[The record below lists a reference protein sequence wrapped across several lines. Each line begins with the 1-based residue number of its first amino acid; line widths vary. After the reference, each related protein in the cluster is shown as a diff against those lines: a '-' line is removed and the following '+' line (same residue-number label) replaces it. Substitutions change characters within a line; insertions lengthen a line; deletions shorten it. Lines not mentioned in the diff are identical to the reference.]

1 MMFGRERRSNGYGV
15 VAVLAGMILA
25 WLAIS
30 GGSGGGAA
38 PSAWASASVEPPMVP
53 ASFSQLAE
61 TVGPAVV
68 NIRTVKTL
76 KGGGP
81 VFRHFQREPG
91 GRENPFNEFFER
103 FFGDEMQKEF
113 KQPSLGSGFIIDK
126 DGYVVTNNHVIEDA
140 DQIKVKLDDEKEF
153 DAQVIGRDAS
163 TDLALLKIKAAQEL
177 PLVKLGDSAQLKIG
191 QWVVAI
197 GSPFGL
203 ERTVT
208 AGIVSAKGR
217 VIGSGPYDDFIQT
230 DASINPGNSGG
241 PLINMKGEVIGI
253 NTAIVASG
261 QGIGFAIPINL
272 AKGIIAQLKAG
283 GEVTRG
289 WLGVAIQDVSPEMAD
304 YYGVEAK
311 KGVFVADVFKGDP
324 ADAAGIKPKDI
335 IVEVNGQKVETTR
348 QLTSLVADIPVGQ
361 TAKVKVLREGKPR
374 VLDVKIGKRDDKR
387 TAARGEAP
395 EKRGEDPL
403 GLRVSAL
410 TPEIAQRFN
419 IGETAGVIVT
429 DVQNGS
435 SAEEAGVR
443 VGDIIKEI
451 NRVGIESVGDY
462 TAALKKFEKE
472 IAGMLKGK
480 NIPEDT
486 RKTWTYLKIRQK
498 AVFPFLFLTIKKTKL
513 PGHSFQTKIF
523 RQNPYQKQPTV
534 FLRVNKNPFS

>member
-1 MMFGRERRSNGYGV
+1 MSQGKLAKEEIKMVVGRRGSFRRYS
-15 VAVLAGMILA
+15 VAVLLA
-25 WLAIS
+25 VMTLPGLS
-30 GGSGGGAA
+30 VLEGSGV
-38 PSAWASASVEPPMVP
+38 ASASSAGAPNSVEPPMVP

-61 TVGPAVV
+61 AVGPAVV

-103 FFGDEMQKEF
+103 FFGEEMQREF

-126 DGYVVTNNHVIEDA
+126 EGHVVTNNHVIEDA
-140 DQIKVKLDDEKEF
+140 DQIKVKLDDQKEF
-153 DAQVIGRDAS
+153 DAQVIGRDPS
-163 TDLALLKIKAAQEL
+163 TDLALLKIKSTHDY
-177 PLVKLGDSAQLKIG
+177 PVVKLGDSAQLKVG

-241 PLINMKGEVIGI
+241 PLLNLKGEVVGI
-253 NTAIVASG
+253 NTAIIASG

-272 AKGIIAQLKAG
+272 AKGIITQLKSG

-289 WLGVAIQDVSPEMAD
+289 WLGVAIQDVNPEMAD
-304 YYGVEAK
+304 YYGIEAQ

-335 IVEVNGQKVETTR
+335 IVEVNGQKVDSTR
-348 QLTSLVADIPVGQ
+348 QLTSLVANIPVGQ
-361 TAKVKVLREGKPR
+361 SAKVKVIRDGQPKSLT
-374 VLDVKIGKRDDKR
+374 VKIAKRDDSKV
-387 TAARGEAP
+387 AARSEAP
-395 EKRGEDPL
+395 EKREDPL
-403 GLRVSAL
+403 GLRVSGL

-419 IGETAGVIVT
+419 IRESSGVIVI

-435 SAEEAGVR
+435 QADEAGVR

-451 NRVGIESVGDY
+451 NHQAVESVKDY
-462 TAALKKFEKE
+462 SEALKKMNKDGAINLFIWRKN
-472 IAGMLKGK
+472 AGFLVVKLKK
-480 NIPEDT
+480 
-486 RKTWTYLKIRQK
+486 
-498 AVFPFLFLTIKKTKL
+498 
-513 PGHSFQTKIF
+513 
-523 RQNPYQKQPTV
+523 
-534 FLRVNKNPFS
+534 

>member
-1 MMFGRERRSNGYGV
+1 MSQGKVAKEEIKMVVGRRGSFRRYS
-15 VAVLAGMILA
+15 VAVLLA
-25 WLAIS
+25 VMTLPGLS
-30 GGSGGGAA
+30 VLEGSGV
-38 PSAWASASVEPPMVP
+38 ASASSAGAPNSVEPPMVP

-61 TVGPAVV
+61 AVGPAVV

-103 FFGDEMQKEF
+103 FFGEEMQREF

-126 DGYVVTNNHVIEDA
+126 EGHVVTNNHVIEDA
-140 DQIKVKLDDEKEF
+140 DQIKVKLDDQKEF
-153 DAQVIGRDAS
+153 DAQVIGRDPS
-163 TDLALLKIKAAQEL
+163 TDLALLKIKSTHDY
-177 PLVKLGDSAQLKIG
+177 PVVKLGDSAQLKVG

-241 PLINMKGEVIGI
+241 PLLNLKGEVVGI
-253 NTAIVASG
+253 NTAIIASG

-272 AKGIIAQLKAG
+272 AKGIITQLKSG

-289 WLGVAIQDVSPEMAD
+289 WLGVAIQDVNQEMAD
-304 YYGVEAK
+304 YYGIEAQ

-324 ADAAGIKPKDI
+324 ADTAGIKPKDI
-335 IVEVNGQKVETTR
+335 IVEVNGQKVDSTR
-348 QLTSLVADIPVGQ
+348 QLTSLVANIPVGQ
-361 TAKVKVLREGKPR
+361 SAKVKVMRDGQPKSFT
-374 VLDVKIGKRDDKR
+374 VKIAKRDDGKV
-387 TAARGEAP
+387 AARSEAP
-395 EKRGEDPL
+395 EKREEPF
-403 GLRVSAL
+403 GLRVSGL

-419 IGETAGVIVT
+419 IRESSGVIVI

-435 SAEEAGVR
+435 PADEAGVR

-451 NRVGIESVGDY
+451 NHQTVESVKDY
-462 TAALKKFEKE
+462 SEALKKIPQDGAINLFIWRKN
-472 IAGMLKGK
+472 AGFLVVKLKK
-480 NIPEDT
+480 
-486 RKTWTYLKIRQK
+486 
-498 AVFPFLFLTIKKTKL
+498 
-513 PGHSFQTKIF
+513 
-523 RQNPYQKQPTV
+523 
-534 FLRVNKNPFS
+534 